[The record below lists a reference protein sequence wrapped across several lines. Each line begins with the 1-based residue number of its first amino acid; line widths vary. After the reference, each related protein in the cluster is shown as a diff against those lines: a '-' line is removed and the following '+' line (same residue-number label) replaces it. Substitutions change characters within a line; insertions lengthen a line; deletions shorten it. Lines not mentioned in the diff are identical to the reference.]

1 MKGIILAAGE
11 GKRLRPLTNNIPKS
25 MISFLGMTLLE
36 RQVDIMKKCQ
46 INDIIVVTGYK
57 SDKINIPEINYIKN
71 ENFHKTNMVETLF
84 CAKDE
89 LIGDIIISY
98 ADIIYEKNVL
108 EKLINAEVDMS
119 IIIDKNWEIYWKE
132 RFENPL
138 NDAESLKINTE
149 GDISE
154 IGQCANSLDD
164 IQGQYIG
171 LMKFNR
177 SGTEILK
184 QFYDNCK
191 NSSQNGSNVL
201 NPNISFEKSYMTDL
215 LQGLINA
222 GHTLKPLMIKGG
234 WLELDTIEDYNL
246 YQDLYKKNRLNKFIN
261 LDE

>member
-1 MKGIILAAGE
+1 
-11 GKRLRPLTNNIPKS
+11 
-25 MISFLGMTLLE
+25 
-36 RQVDIMKKCQ
+36 
-46 INDIIVVTGYK
+46 
-57 SDKINIPEINYIKN
+57 
-71 ENFHKTNMVETLF
+71 
-84 CAKDE
+84 
-89 LIGDIIISY
+89 
-98 ADIIYEKNVL
+98 
-108 EKLINAEVDMS
+108 
-119 IIIDKNWEIYWKE
+119 
-132 RFENPL
+132 
-138 NDAESLKINTE
+138 
-149 GDISE
+149 
-154 IGQCANSLDD
+154 
-164 IQGQYIG
+164 
-171 LMKFNR
+171 MKFNR